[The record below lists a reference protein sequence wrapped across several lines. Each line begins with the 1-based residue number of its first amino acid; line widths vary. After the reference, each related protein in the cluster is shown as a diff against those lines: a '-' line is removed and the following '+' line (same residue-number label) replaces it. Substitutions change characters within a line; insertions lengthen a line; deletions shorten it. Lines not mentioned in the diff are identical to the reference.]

1 MMGAKSLALS
11 AQRSALSA
19 LAQFD
24 ATNPLSRKLLIAP
37 DIAWGWETIVALA
50 RTRRGIVGWE
60 ATTLLGLAQDLA
72 FTEIGHRQLARA
84 TDVQLTTLVD
94 RALAECCAART
105 VGAGFAAL
113 ATGLGFRRAVKD
125 AVLTL
130 RTAGVSAEQVQS
142 AVERHSPAW
151 DAAAVLS
158 SYERLLAEST
168 LLDPAALLRLAV
180 ERFDEEA
187 RYVLH
192 GHTLLAA
199 ELAPR
204 GLARLLMERLV
215 AAGATVL
222 PEPLPRHSTEP
233 ARTSA
238 EEFDFFV
245 ASSPST
251 EILEVMRR
259 VVQEG
264 RHWDEVEIVTT
275 DRDTYGIALDALCQ
289 REQIPCTLLD
299 GVPLARTRVGRA
311 AERWLRWLEDGLPA
325 RLVREA
331 LEAGDVSGELSAES
345 QELSAWLSAL
355 SSQLSASVEKIGWGR
370 ARYEE
375 ACDRL
380 RAGTFNRPPRQH
392 DDESDED
399 FAARVEQRRQEEAH
413 LLALLER
420 VLAATPPVP
429 ELGTSH
435 DVTASCA
442 SLASALRQLMALLPL
457 ESHAERRAATR
468 LNDRLVE
475 LEDGDKTPVRFAMAM
490 AELRDGIGDLRGWTD
505 ASPAERPRI
514 SCGGAIHLTD
524 VAHGGTTGRPRVF
537 VVGLDADRAGGS
549 RTQDPILPDSA
560 RRLIGADLLPLTAD
574 RREERRWQL
583 SAMLARVTGRLTLSL
598 ATDDDGAGNT
608 VNPAHAVLELF
619 RQEQGDGSLGYKKL
633 HESLG
638 EPCSAVPRAESMLD
652 TRGVWLSAIAG
663 GDGDYRDGERLVRA
677 AWPLLDAG
685 LSAQSTREGDAFTA
699 YHGLVP
705 AAAGRLDPR
714 QSTVPISPSSL
725 ELLSSC
731 PLAWFYHYGLGLTPP
746 DIQEYDSEQWL
757 NAAARGELLHKLY
770 EQMGKNYRDRQ
781 QDLLDDGARVD
792 VLAIAERLLE
802 EYRAEIIPP
811 SIAVYET
818 EAREIRVS
826 ALAFLEGERKRLRDG
841 HTTWDCFELKF
852 PPKGAAD
859 AAVVRYQAGNGSIP
873 VKGRIDRVDRTGD
886 RKLVVIDYKTGKPD
900 KYRKDKREALF
911 HGGRYLQPAVYAA
924 AAHQLLGG
932 DVARFEYRFPTERG
946 ENHDVSYSASELAAA
961 SDIVAGLM
969 RHVERGEFPPT
980 DDVHDC
986 TYCDYAPVCRASHD
1000 GRTTTSPRAE
1010 WAELHA
1016 ESLEQYRDMLARRS
1030 SEA

>member
-1 MMGAKSLALS
+1 MTEAERTALS
-11 AQRSALSA
+11 AQRTA
-19 LAQFD
+19 LAVLAQLD
-24 ATNPLSRKLLIAP
+24 TEHPLTRKLLIAP

-60 ATTLLGLAQDLA
+60 ATTLLGLAEELA
-72 FTEIGHRQLARA
+72 FTEMGHRGLKRA
-84 TDVQLTTLVD
+84 TDIQLTTLVD
-94 RALAECCAART
+94 RALDECCTGKA

-130 RTAGVSAEQVQS
+130 RTAGVSAGQVQS

-158 SYERLLAEST
+158 TYERLLTESG
-168 LLDPAALLRLAV
+168 LLDPAALLRLAI

-204 GLARLLMERLV
+204 GLARTLIDRLI

-233 ARTSA
+233 ARTGAS
-238 EEFDFFV
+238 EFDFFV

-251 EILEVMRR
+251 EILEVLRR

-264 RHWDEVEIVTT
+264 RRWDDVEIVTT

-289 REQIPCTLLD
+289 REEIPCTLLD

-325 RLVREA
+325 RLLREA
-331 LEAGDVSGELSAES
+331 LEAGDVSGELRAES
-345 QELSAWLSAL
+345 GGPSAPHSAR
-355 SSQLSASVEKIGWGR
+355 SSQLSASAERIGWGR
-370 ARYEE
+370 ARYQE

-380 RAGTFNRPPRQH
+380 QKGTFNRPPSQR
-392 DDESDED
+392 DDESEGE
-399 FAARVEQRRQEEAH
+399 FAERVEQRRQEESS

-429 ELGTSH
+429 ELGTHH

-442 SLASALRQLMALLPL
+442 GLARALRQLMALLPL
-457 ESHAERRAATR
+457 ESDAERRAATH
-468 LNDRLVE
+468 LDDRLRE
-475 LEDGDKTPVRFAMAM
+475 LEDGDETPVRFAMAM
-490 AELRDGIGDLRGWTD
+490 AELRDGISDLRAWTD
-505 ASPAERPRI
+505 ASPAERSRY
-514 SCGGAIHLTD
+514 SSGGAIHLTD
-524 VAHGGTTGRPRVF
+524 IEHGGTTGRPRVF

-560 RRLIGADLLPLTAD
+560 RRLIGADLLPLTTD

-598 ATDDDGAGNT
+598 PTDDDGAGNT

-619 RQEQGDGSLGYKKL
+619 RQEKGDESLGYKQL
-633 HESLG
+633 HDSLG
-638 EPCSAVPRAESMLD
+638 EPCSAVPRDKSTFD
-652 TRGVWLSAIAG
+652 SRGVWLSAIAG
-663 GDGDYRDGERLVRA
+663 GDRDYRNGELLVRA
-677 AWPLLDAG
+677 AWPRLDAG
-685 LSAQSTREGDAFTA
+685 LSAAAARDSDAFTV
-699 YHGLVP
+699 YHGLVS

-714 QSTVPISPSSL
+714 QSTSPISATSL

-731 PLAWFYHYGLGLTPP
+731 PLAWFYHYGLGLRPP
-746 DIQEYDSEQWL
+746 DAQEYDSEAWL
-757 NAAARGELLHKLY
+757 TPLQRGSLLHSVY
-770 EQMGKNYRDRQ
+770 ERLARAYKGRQ
-781 QDLLDDGARVD
+781 PALLDDAARVAA
-792 VLAIAERLLE
+792 LAIADALLA
-802 EYRAEIIPP
+802 EYRDEVVPP
-811 SIAVYET
+811 SVAVYET
-818 EAREIRVS
+818 EAREIRAS
-826 ALAFLEGERKRLRDG
+826 ALAFLEGERKSARDG
-841 HTTWDCFELKF
+841 RSTWEAFELPF
-852 PPKGAAD
+852 PRRTE
-859 AAVVRYQAGNGSIP
+859 VRFPVGKGSIP
-873 VKGRIDRVDRTGD
+873 VKGFIDRVDRTHNGQ
-886 RKLVVIDYKTGKPD
+886 LVVIDYKTGSPGR
-900 KYRKDKREALF
+900 YQKDKRAGPF
-911 HGGRYLQPAVYAA
+911 QGGRHLQPAIYAEA
-924 AAHQLLGG
+924 ARQELDG

-946 ENHDVSYSASELAAA
+946 ENNDVRYDAAELVAAR
-961 SDIVAGLM
+961 SIVAGLM
-969 RHVERGEFPPT
+969 RHVEAGEFPPT
-980 DDVHDC
+980 NDVHDC
-986 TYCDYAPVCRASHD
+986 TYCDYASVCRATSD
-1000 GRTTTSPRAE
+1000 GRHTTSPRAA

-1016 ESLEQYRDMLARRS
+1016 ESLEQYREMLARRGG
-1030 SEA
+1030 ET